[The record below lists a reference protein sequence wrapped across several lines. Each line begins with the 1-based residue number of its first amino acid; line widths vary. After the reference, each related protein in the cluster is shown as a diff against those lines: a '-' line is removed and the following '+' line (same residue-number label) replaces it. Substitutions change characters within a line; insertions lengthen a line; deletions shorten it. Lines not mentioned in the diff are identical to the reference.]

1 MKKSTG
7 EHSTGTDSTGYRST
21 GDRST
26 GDRSTGDRSTGDRST
41 GYWSTGDWSTG
52 DCSTG
57 HWSTGSGSIGYAS
70 TGLHSTGNYST
81 GDRST
86 GDHSTGD
93 WSISNYSTGHF
104 STEDYSGFGCFDKP
118 CSTKKWEKCYKPD
131 FLYFELTEWIEE
143 GEMTGQEK
151 KDNPSYQTTRGY
163 LKVHDYKEAFLDS
176 WNNADPEDR
185 MRIKELPNFCPK
197 KFKEISG
204 IDISLCETSIQGID
218 EPKDGIREELENIKL
233 FISKIEKGLNRNN

>member
-1 MKKSTG
+1 MKTSTG
-7 EHSTGTDSTGYRST
+7 FGSTGSY
-21 GDRST
+21 
-26 GDRSTGDRSTGDRST
+26 
-41 GYWSTGDWSTG
+41 
-52 DCSTG
+52 STG
-57 HWSTGSGSIGYAS
+57 HWSIGSRSTGS
-70 TGLHSTGNYST
+70 YST
-81 GDRST
+81 GDYSIGHMST
-86 GDHSTGD
+86 GNNSTGFGSTGFGSTGNNSTGD
-93 WSISNYSTGHF
+93 WSISNHSTGHF
-104 STEDYSGFGCFDKP
+104 SIEDYSGFGCFDKP
-118 CSTKKWEKCYKPD
+118 CTQDEWDDAYKPD

-143 GEMTGQEK
+143 GEMTDQEK
-151 KDNPSYQTTRGY
+151 KDNPSYQTTWGY

-218 EPKDGIREELENIKL
+218 EIKDGIREELENIKL